1 MPIYPGDRVPADRQR
16 DIERAERREAALGLA
31 ATYLG
36 DLIVKHHQLIMANC
50 PQIVVRAKIPSKVQS
65 RWKNTLY
72 DVYER
77 DAWVLWQRKFMDAI
91 PKSPDVESR
100 RPSQTGRL
108 IVTPQQQVA
117 TLLSSEL
124 RDTNSFDS
132 DFYTIGTKRCTTQLR
147 GYLADYAHELG
158 DINEQTVGTI
168 IASIEA
174 RVYGVDREDS

>member
-1 MPIYPGDRVPADRQR
+1 MEVM
-16 DIERAERREAALGLA
+16 AALA
-31 ATYLG
+31 DT
-36 DLIVKHHQLIMANC
+36 
-50 PQIVVRAKIPSKVQS
+50 
-65 RWKNTLY
+65 
-72 DVYER
+72 
-77 DAWVLWQRKFMDAI
+77 I
-91 PKSPDVESR
+91 PKNPDVEPR

-108 IVTPQQQVA
+108 IVTPQQQIA

-132 DFYTIGTKRCTTQLR
+132 DFYTIGTERCTTRLR

-168 IASIEA
+168 VASIEA